1 MLNLEQY
8 IRNNNEELINI
19 HWNETINEYV
29 KKLNASKV
37 LFKNLSEKEYFKSP
51 DTLKGNT
58 FFKEINTEISRYI
71 SDSKNPSYQ
80 IAIVGAVK
88 AGKSTLINALIGY
101 DLAST
106 NVTPETATLTKIKT
120 TEKNS
125 ITVKFYS
132 REEWKKIWNDAQKST
147 NATIF
152 KEEFDNLRAKEIE
165 SEMLRK

>member
-8 IRNNNEELINI
+8 IKNNNEELINI

-37 LFKNLSEKEYFKSP
+37 LFKNLSEKEYFKST

-106 NVTPETATLTKIKT
+106 NVNNNSQKFNYSKILFKGRM
-120 TEKNS
+120 EKNL
-125 ITVKFYS
+125 
-132 REEWKKIWNDAQKST
+132 E
-147 NATIF
+147 
-152 KEEFDNLRAKEIE
+152 
-165 SEMLRK
+165 